1 MTASRTDGA
10 GPYPAGPA
18 PSRDAKPMAD
28 GTRIVLADPEGYLLE
43 EIANP
48 AMKRLDVAKTYR
60 LILASGDQDRVNWR
74 TVNTAVIDR
83 WSVSALE
90 WIKNWVWEND
100 GAP

>member
-1 MTASRTDGA
+1 M
-10 GPYPAGPA
+10 P
-18 PSRDAKPMAD
+18 D

-48 AMKRLDVAKTYR
+48 AMKRIDVAKTYR
-60 LILASGDQDRVNWR
+60 LILASGDQARVNWR

-90 WIKNWVWEND
+90 WIKRFAWKT
-100 GAP
+100 GAGDE

>member
-1 MTASRTDGA
+1 MS
-10 GPYPAGPA
+10 
-18 PSRDAKPMAD
+18 D
-28 GTRIVLADPEGYLLE
+28 GTRIVFADPEGYLLE

-60 LILASGDQDRVNWR
+60 LILASGDQGRVNWR

-90 WIKNWVWEND
+90 WINNWAWKNSDAEIVIGVGD
-100 GAP
+100 G

>member
-1 MTASRTDGA
+1 MG
-10 GPYPAGPA
+10 
-18 PSRDAKPMAD
+18 D

-83 WSVSALE
+83 WSESALE
-90 WIKNWVWEND
+90 WIKRFAWKM
-100 GAP
+100 GAGDA

>member
-1 MTASRTDGA
+1 MS
-10 GPYPAGPA
+10 
-18 PSRDAKPMAD
+18 D

-48 AMKRLDVAKTYR
+48 AMKRLDVARTYR
-60 LILASGDQDRVNWR
+60 LILASGDAPRVNWR
-74 TVNTAVIDR
+74 VVNTAIIDR

-90 WIKNWVWEND
+90 WIKRFAWKG

>member
-1 MTASRTDGA
+1 
-10 GPYPAGPA
+10 
-18 PSRDAKPMAD
+18 MAD

-60 LILASGDQDRVNWR
+60 LILASGDQARVNWR
-74 TVNTAVIDR
+74 TVNTAIVGR
-83 WSVSALE
+83 WSMSALD
-90 WIKNWVWEND
+90 WIKQFAWKG

>member
-1 MTASRTDGA
+1 
-10 GPYPAGPA
+10 
-18 PSRDAKPMAD
+18 
-28 GTRIVLADPEGYLLE
+28 
-43 EIANP
+43 
-48 AMKRLDVAKTYR
+48 MKRLDVAKTYR

>member
-1 MTASRTDGA
+1 MS
-10 GPYPAGPA
+10 
-18 PSRDAKPMAD
+18 D
-28 GTRIVLADPEGYLLE
+28 GTRIVFADPEAYLLE

-83 WSVSALE
+83 WSPSALD
-90 WIKNWVWEND
+90 WIKRFVWKGD
-100 GAP
+100 AP

>member
-1 MTASRTDGA
+1 
-10 GPYPAGPA
+10 
-18 PSRDAKPMAD
+18 MAD

-60 LILASGDQDRVNWR
+60 LILASGDQDRVIWR

-83 WSVSALE
+83 WSVSALD
-90 WIKNWVWEND
+90 WIKQFAWKM
-100 GAP
+100 GAGDD